1 MIILGID
8 PGLNKIGYGAIETE
22 NGLRVIKTGVIC
34 PPPHFTYKMK
44 LENISRN
51 FEELIENLKPDV
63 VAIEEI
69 YLGKNVQI
77 ALKIGQVMGIIEGLT
92 LNKKIKFSLIS
103 PREIK
108 KSLTGRGGA
117 TKEQVK
123 FMVENLTGYRKFKKI
138 DESDAV
144 AVAIS
149 YLNTEGKDDWIYK
162 R

>member
-8 PGLNKIGYGAIETE
+8 PGLNKIGYGAVETE

-34 PPPHFTYKMK
+34 PPSHFTFEMK

-77 ALKIGQVMGIIEGLT
+77 ALKIGQVMGVIEGLT

-108 KSLTGRGGA
+108 KSLTGRGSA

-123 FMVENLTGYRKFKKI
+123 FMVENLTGYREFKKI

>member
-8 PGLNKIGYGAIETE
+8 PGLNKIGYGVIETE
-22 NGLRVIKTGVIC
+22 GELKVIKTGIIC
-34 PPPHFTYKMK
+34 PPSNFTFEMK

-51 FEELIENLKPDV
+51 FRELIENFKPDV

-69 YLGKNVQI
+69 YLGKNVRI

-92 LNKKIKFSLIS
+92 LNEKIKVSLLS

-108 KSLTGRGGA
+108 KSLTGKGSA

-123 FMVENLTGYRKFKKI
+123 FMVENLTGYRGFKKI

-149 YLNTEGKDDWIYK
+149 YLSLKNDWVYK

>member
-8 PGLNKIGYGAIETE
+8 PGLNKIGYGAIETRS
-22 NGLRVIKTGVIC
+22 GLRVIKTGVIC
-34 PPPHFTYKMK
+34 PPPNSTFKMK
-44 LENISRN
+44 LENISRS
-51 FEELIENLKPDV
+51 FEELIENISPDV

-108 KSLTGRGGA
+108 KSITGKGNA
-117 TKEQVK
+117 SKDQVK
-123 FMVENLTGYRKFKKI
+123 FMVENLTGYREFKKI

-149 YLNTEGKDDWIYK
+149 YLN
-162 R
+162 RV